1 MNHLDTLFRAILDEP
16 WDDTHRL
23 VYADCLEEAGQV
35 ERARFI
41 RTQIE
46 AARLPLGDAS
56 RDQLERKADT
66 LARGKKTAWKAELP
80 KLKGVSWGPYERG
93 FVGSALIRS
102 SFMYHQQINRIVQAV
117 PLEMVQIRNASNL
130 RAIGNSRHS
139 RRLRRLLLMGLDL
152 AATALEE
159 LVPSENLPRLEILE
173 LQYNVLGDDGAVHLA
188 AFPLPPR
195 LAVLDLTRNYIR
207 ERGALAL
214 ARAPGLEGLRRLVLT
229 SNPLGE
235 EGTRA
240 LQERFGPRVVLE
252 KS

>member
-1 MNHLDTLFRAILDEP
+1 MNHLDSLFRAILEEP

-41 RTQIE
+41 RTQIA
-46 AARLPLGDAS
+46 AARLPEGEAA
-56 RDQLERKADT
+56 RDKLEREAET
-66 LARGKKTAWKAELP
+66 LARGKKAAWKAELP
-80 KLKGVSWGPYERG
+80 KLKGVTWGPFQRG
-93 FVGSALIRS
+93 FVGAALIRS

-117 PLEMVQIRNASNL
+117 PLEMVQIRNASSL

-139 RRLRRLLLMGLDL
+139 RRLRRLVLNGLYMQ
-152 AATALEE
+152 ATALDG

-173 LQYNVLGDDGAVHLA
+173 LQYNSLGDDGAVHLA

-195 LAVLDLTRNYIR
+195 LAVLDLTSNYIR

-214 ARAPGLEGLRRLVLT
+214 ARAPGLEGLRQLILLR
-229 SNPLGE
+229 NPLGE
-235 EGTRA
+235 AGSRA
-240 LQERFGPRVVLE
+240 LQERFGSRVALG